1 MKNITFSDNH
11 IAVSEVI
18 GAMLLVVIAVAAFA
32 IIYAQV
38 FPVKLPGPE
47 PHVQIAGYVS
57 ENGEIVLEHIGGEE
71 LVNYQIVVTQSD
83 GVSNRSS
90 SEKSWQIGEPK
101 FLSTSLVNYHL
112 FDQTQQVR
120 VEVITMMKDG
130 STHVVFDGVITPK
143 NILPGPIP
151 QPLPDPMSIS
161 TLLTNTSDE
170 DLICYNYTI
179 QPKILPAPTAY
190 IYNWMY
196 KTNPDPSAPF
206 VSLTRLLMP
215 FDLQNPFFAKDY
227 SGNNNNG
234 TILGA
239 IWTNGKLGG
248 AYRFTGIS
256 SIALPY
262 CFSVNKIDT
271 VTIEVWIK
279 TDQASGT
286 ILSYNRSNYLELG
299 ISNGKV
305 KWSTNASDGSGDV
318 NGTIA
323 VNDNTWHLIAVTYDA
338 TTGVGNIYVDGK
350 LDTSRQ
356 AHKTNK
362 LLGSGDSPAGAIGK
376 WTGATARKTI
386 FSTDFESRD
395 EANNWNEDGSTASNI
410 KDAVDSNTSNVDGS
424 ADAGTETNFANA
436 QGTSK
441 DGNVMTIKE
450 TNKGTGTSTLGK
462 TSGSGTSYTTV
473 NVDTMCGQ
481 VFTAAST
488 GEIYQATFYGRSSL
502 GTINTKMVICDSTGA
517 ILPNGVSSAVG
528 VSTTLGNKVA
538 TWTAGSRP
546 IVQSGQNYWILVL
559 PSSSSIRL
567 YYDGTTGGSSK
578 TDLTNSY
585 AAPTNPTDATTG
597 TINYRVLYADINNI
611 NYQIDFEYQFTA
623 VIYNMVNKQ
632 VCLYVTSHTGS
643 ENLLVNYWTG
653 SAWSSLGSLSGSGWY
668 NVTATGLSS
677 STYTIQLKGAS
688 DTSDVSQDTWNI
700 DVIFLHEWATQHTFD
715 MLPSTAL
722 TPHAGSYS
730 LGGSGDFYP
739 LYTYFNRTDITLSG
753 YQNVQLSVWYSYKN
767 TESNDFFGLY
777 YKNNSQWNP
786 IFEISNPTQSGQKE
800 WTNVIITLPSSLNT
814 LRLQFKWRTTSSSEY
829 VAIDD
834 LKITGIPL
842 GTENNFTGIID
853 EVKIYQ
859 RVLSP
864 EQLYQNYLCTKDGT
878 SSCSV
883 LTSKEILTNERW
895 KCLVTPNNG
904 ILDDVITES
913 NLIVVKVYTGGG

>member
-1 MKNITFSDNH
+1 MKNTTFSDNH
-11 IAVSEVI
+11 TAVSEVI

-32 IIYAQV
+32 IIYTQV

-47 PHVQIAGYVS
+47 PHVQMAGYVS

-71 LVNYQIVVTQSD
+71 LANYQILVTQSD
-83 GVSNRSS
+83 GVSNKSS

-101 FLSTSLVNYHL
+101 FLNTSLVNYHL

-120 VEVITMMKDG
+120 VEVITMMQDG
-130 STHVVFDGVITPK
+130 SSHVVFDGVITPK
-143 NILPGPIP
+143 NIPPGPIP
-151 QPLPDPMSIS
+151 EPLPDPMSIS

-170 DLICYNYTI
+170 DLICYSYTI
-179 QPKILPAPTAY
+179 QPNILPAPTAY

-215 FDLQNPFFAKDY
+215 FDTQNPFFTKDY

-234 TILGA
+234 TIVGA
-239 IWTNGKLGG
+239 VWTNGKLGG
-248 AYRFTGIS
+248 AYRFLSGA

-305 KWSTNASDGSGDV
+305 KWSTNASDGTVDV
-318 NGTIA
+318 NGTIT
-323 VNDNTWHLIAVTYDA
+323 VNDNSWHLIAVTYDA
-338 TTGVGNIYVDGK
+338 TTGVGTIYVDGK
-350 LDTSRQ
+350 LDTSQQ

-362 LLGSGDSPAGAIGK
+362 LLGSGDSPAGAVGK
-376 WTGATARKTI
+376 GTGVTGRKTI

-395 EANNWNEDGSTASNI
+395 ETNNWNEDNSSSSGI
-410 KDAVDSNTSNVDGS
+410 KDAVDSNASNVDSS
-424 ADAGTETNFANA
+424 ADKGIEANFTNT
-436 QGTSK
+436 QGISTDSK
-441 DGNVMTIKE
+441 VMTIQE
-450 TNKGTGTSTLGK
+450 SNYGLAAVSEHLYVDGITNTSIGWTFTGPGAALQNIGGGK
-462 TSGSGTSYTTV
+462 IRTRNDGDNRSW
-473 NVDTMCGQ
+473 
-481 VFTAAST
+481 FTFSNTAST
-488 GEIYQATFYGRSSL
+488 GNSLTVSLSFYVTEADGNDK
-502 GTINTKMVICDSTGA
+502 INWGID
-517 ILPNGVSSAVG
+517 
-528 VSTTLGNKVA
+528 
-538 TWTAGSRP
+538 
-546 IVQSGQNYWILVL
+546 
-559 PSSSSIRL
+559 
-567 YYDGTTGGSSK
+567 TTGDTK
-578 TDLTNSY
+578 PEY
-585 AAPTNPTDATTG
+585 TG
-597 TINYRVLYADINNI
+597 TITPATSTSKWYNTGTIGGLTTGALVNSSRVFIKYAKSGTTANYMTVDAAQLNVTRSASP
-611 NYQIDFEYQFTA
+611 NYQIDFEYKWTA
-623 VIYNMVNKQ
+623 AIYNMVNEQ
-632 VCLYVTSHTGS
+632 VCLYITSHTGS

-653 SAWSSLGSLSGSGWY
+653 SAWSSLGSLASSGWY
-668 NVTATGLSS
+668 NVTATGLTS
-677 STYTIQLKGAS
+677 STFTIQLKGAS
-688 DTSDVSQDTWNI
+688 EASDVSQDTWNI
-700 DVIFLHEWATQHTFD
+700 DVIFLHVWTTQHTFD

-739 LYTYFNRTDITLSG
+739 LYTYFNRTDVTLSG
-753 YQNVQLSVWYSYKN
+753 YQNVQLSVWYSYKD

-786 IFEISNPTQSGQKE
+786 VFEITNPIQSGQKE
-800 WTNVIITLPSSLNT
+800 WTQVIITLPSTLDT

-842 GTENNFTGIID
+842 GVDSNFTGIID

-859 RVLSP
+859 RGLSP

-883 LTSKEILTNERW
+883 LTSKEICNDERW

-904 ILDDVITES
+904 FLDDVITES
-913 NLIVVKVYTGGG
+913 NLIVVKMYTGGG